1 MAVTNE
7 TRRWTYEDLY
17 SLPDDKRYEIIDGE
31 LYEMPGANSD
41 HAISIANI
49 LALLFPMVRNIAGRV
64 LTAPLD
70 VFLPDANP
78 VQPDILV
85 LLPDQLHLI
94 SRRGIEGAPALL
106 VEVLSP
112 SNPAHDRVRKRALYA
127 RAGVREYGIVSPEA
141 AIVEVL
147 ALDGEAYR
155 LHVRAG
161 GDETVTSTLFPDL
174 SVPAS
179 ALFA

>member
-1 MAVTNE
+1 MTVTNE
-7 TRRWTYEDLY
+7 ARQWTYEDLF

-41 HAISIANI
+41 HAIAIANVI
-49 LALLFPMVRNIAGRV
+49 AVLLPVVRRLAGRV

-70 VFLPDANP
+70 VFLLGANP
-78 VQPDILV
+78 VQPDVLV
-85 LLPDQLHLI
+85 LLPDQLDLI
-94 SRRGIEGAPALL
+94 SRRGIEGAPALV

-112 SNPAHDRVRKRALYA
+112 SNPAHDRVRKRDLYA
-127 RAGVREYGIVSPEA
+127 RAGMREYWIVSPEA

-147 ALDGEAYR
+147 ALEGGAYR

-161 GDETVTSTLFPDL
+161 GDETVTSSLLPELTF
-174 SVPAS
+174 PAS